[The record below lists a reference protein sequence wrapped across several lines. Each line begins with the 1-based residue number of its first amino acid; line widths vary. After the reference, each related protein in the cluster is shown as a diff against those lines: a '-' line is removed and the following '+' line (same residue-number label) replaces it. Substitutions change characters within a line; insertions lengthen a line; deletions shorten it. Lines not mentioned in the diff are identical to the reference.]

1 MSPYLGG
8 GFFVYNFYFFTDHM
22 EAVLV
27 LGNSTRKRNL
37 YFFASQAMTEINSV

>member
-1 MSPYLGG
+1 
-8 GFFVYNFYFFTDHM
+8 M

-37 YFFASQAMTEINSV
+37 YFFASQAMTAISNDLKTSLRA